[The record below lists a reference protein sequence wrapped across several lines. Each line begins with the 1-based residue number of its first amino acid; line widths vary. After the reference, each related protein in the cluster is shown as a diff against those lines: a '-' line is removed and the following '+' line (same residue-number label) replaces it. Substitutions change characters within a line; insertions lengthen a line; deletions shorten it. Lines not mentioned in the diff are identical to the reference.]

1 MAPKLMS
8 NLCSQL
14 VPQEDQEFYR
24 RVTGILDDYYPEDWR
39 SWEVEDLSYTDLF
52 GTTISPK
59 TEAKLRFAIPTV
71 ELAKA
76 FTPGD
81 PYLSEKKYRA
91 IKRKLLEW
99 PLGRAVLY
107 APHKV
112 AERLHEKSYDQFMT
126 TVRTLKPTLTS
137 RDMASGSSHRKRRS
151 TSQESTASAKTPRTD
166 NLSEDMQCTLFE
178 KMMQVITS
186 QTKAIESVSEKVNS
200 LTLEREESQPDSYES
215 AEESTQDEEEFDAPS
230 FRAMSVSTGPKN
242 SPQDCSEAEA
252 LATQIA
258 EAQRKLAEITSG
270 KKSEQSDCDFSP
282 NTAEAEPKLAK
293 ADPQIAEQGRKCQ
306 RLGDEGWKNVRYA
319 DVQKTFHATPVFGAL
334 KVNSVLAT
342 NTPSWTSLGQLEKTD
357 LTLGAITHGL
367 LLQRKAF
374 QETCKSLDPKL
385 RKEIQGKF
393 LAADCSFRKISDGL
407 LQYTCGRR
415 AEVIQNRRE
424 TYKPANK
431 VLNDILH
438 EIPPSD
444 THLFSEEKITEAM
457 KDQGGAHKFFPRKN
471 NYKPNGKKTFPTKNT
486 KAPAARETSKFKK
499 PFQGSKNF
507 RSSNKQQ
514 QNDFTNKNKTPQG
527 GGKKS

>member
-1 MAPKLMS
+1 MASTVMNS
-8 NLCSQL
+8 LCSQP
-14 VPQEDQEFYR
+14 VPQEDQEFYQ
-24 RVTGILDDYYPEDWR
+24 RVIDILDDHYPKDWR
-39 SWEVEDLSYTDLF
+39 SWEVEEFSYTDLF
-52 GTTISPK
+52 GPAISPK

-76 FTPGD
+76 FSPED

-112 AERLHEKSYDQFMT
+112 VETLHRKSYDQFMA
-126 TVRTLKPTLTS
+126 TVRVLKPTLTS
-137 RDMASGSSHRKRRS
+137 RDIASGSRKRRS
-151 TSQESTASAKTPRTD
+151 TSHESTPSAKTPRTD
-166 NLSEDMQCTLFE
+166 TLSEGMQCTLFE
-178 KMMQVITS
+178 KMMEVIKS
-186 QTKAIESVSEKVNS
+186 QTQAIENVSAKVTS
-200 LTLEREESQPDSYES
+200 LKLDREESQPDLNESFES
-215 AEESTQDEEEFDAPS
+215 AEEGAQYDEEFQPPL
-230 FRAMSVSTGPKN
+230 FCAMSTSTVPHN
-242 SPQDCSEAEA
+242 SSVDCPDANV
-252 LATQIA
+252 LKTQIA
-258 EAQRKLAEITSG
+258 EAQRKLAEITSAN
-270 KKSEQSDCDFSP
+270 KEPSDCDFSP

-342 NTPSWTSLGQLEKTD
+342 NTPSWASLGQLEKTD

-374 QETCKSLDPKL
+374 QEACKNLDPKT
-385 RKEIQGKF
+385 RQEIQGKF

-424 TYKPANK
+424 TYKPVNK

-444 THLFSEEKITEAM
+444 THLFSEEKIAEAI
-457 KDQGGAHKFFPRKN
+457 KDQGGPHKFFPKKN
-471 NYKPNGKKTFPTKNT
+471 NYKPNGKKIFPTRTT
-486 KAPAARETSKFKK
+486 KAPAPRETSKFRK

-507 RSSNKQQ
+507 RSANKQQ
-514 QNDFTNKNKTPQG
+514 QHDSTNKSKTPQS
-527 GGKKS
+527 GGKKF